1 MMANISKI
9 NGFKAVKHITGAPY
23 NGQANIYTVKSGTKL
38 VPGDLVKLTGGAS
51 QNGIAEVDAATN
63 DAAVLGAVVGVVPAK
78 MDPVT
83 GKMSNGSITLD
94 TPVSV
99 TGGST
104 PAYVLV
110 ADDPGVIYEVQKA
123 SFTATDV
130 GTSGGFDFAGTA
142 GGDATTGGSNM
153 YLTDTATGVIQ
164 VLGLVPRVNN
174 ETGNYAKVY
183 ARITNSNYA
192 L

>member
-1 MMANISKI
+1 MANTSRI
-9 NGFKAVKHITGAPY
+9 NGFKPVKHLNGAPY
-23 NGQANIYTVKSGTKL
+23 NGASTIYAVKSGTKL
-38 VPGDLVKLTGGAS
+38 VAGDLVKLTGGAS

-63 DAAVLGAVVGVVPAK
+63 DAAVLGAVVGVIVAK
-78 MDPVT
+78 MDQVT
-83 GKMSNGSITLD
+83 GKMSNGTVSLD

-110 ADDPGVIYEVQKA
+110 SDSPDVVYEVQKA

-130 GTSGGFDFAGTA
+130 GTSGGFDFAGSA
-142 GGDATTGGSNM
+142 GGDATTGVSQM
-153 YLTDTATGVIQ
+153 YLSDTATGVVQ
-164 VLGLVPRVNN
+164 VLGLVQRVDN
-174 ETGNYAKVY
+174 ESGAYGKVL
-183 ARITNSNYA
+183 ARINNNNYA

>member
-1 MMANISKI
+1 MANISKI
-9 NGFKAVKHITGAPY
+9 NGFRPVKHLNGSPY
-23 NGQANIYTVKSGTKL
+23 TGQANIYTVKSGTKL

-83 GKMSNGSITLD
+83 GKMSGGSISLD

-99 TGGST
+99 TGGPT

-110 ADDPGVIYEVQKA
+110 ADSPDVVYEVQKA

-130 GTSGGFDFAGTA
+130 GTSGGFDFAGSA
-142 GGDATTGGSNM
+142 GGDASTGCSTM
-153 YLTDTATGVIQ
+153 YLTDTATGVVQ
-164 VLGLVPRVNN
+164 VLGLVIRPDN
-174 ETGNYAKVY
+174 ETGSYAKVL
-183 ARITNSNYA
+183 ARITNNNYA

>member
-1 MMANISKI
+1 MANISKI
-9 NGFKAVKHITGAPY
+9 NGFRPVKHITGTPY
-23 NGQANIYTVKSGTKL
+23 SGQANIYAVKSGDKL
-38 VPGDLVKLTGGAS
+38 VPGDLVKLSAGAS
-51 QNGIAEVDAATN
+51 QGGVAEVTVATN

-83 GKMSNGSITLD
+83 GKMSAGSISLD

-104 PAYVLV
+104 PAFVLV
-110 ADDPGVIYEVQKA
+110 ADSPDIVYEVQKA

-130 GTSGGFDFAGTA
+130 STAGGFDFAGTA
-142 GGDATTGGSNM
+142 GGDATTGTSGF
-153 YLTDTATGVIQ
+153 YVTDTATGVVQ
-164 VLGLVPRVNN
+164 VLGLVQRVDN
-174 ETGNYAKVY
+174 ETGAYAKVL
-183 ARITNSNYA
+183 ARITNNNFA

>member
-1 MMANISKI
+1 MPNISKI
-9 NGFKAVKHITGAPY
+9 NGFRPVKHITGTPY
-23 NGQANIYTVKSGTKL
+23 SGQANIYAVKSGDKL
-38 VPGDLVKLTGGAS
+38 VPGDLVKLSAGAS
-51 QNGIAEVDAATN
+51 QGGVAEVTVATN

-83 GKMSNGSITLD
+83 GKMSAGSISLD

-104 PAYVLV
+104 PAFVLV
-110 ADDPGVIYEVQKA
+110 ADSPDIVYEVQKA

-130 GTSGGFDFAGTA
+130 GTAGGFDFAGIA
-142 GGDATTGGSNM
+142 GGDATTGTSGF
-153 YLTDTATGVIQ
+153 YVTDTATGVVQ
-164 VLGLVPRVNN
+164 VLGLVQRVDN
-174 ETGNYAKVY
+174 EAGAYAKVL
-183 ARITNSNYA
+183 ARFNNNNFA

>member
-1 MMANISKI
+1 MANISKI
-9 NGFKAVKHITGAPY
+9 AGFKPVKHITGAPY

-51 QNGIAEVDAATN
+51 QNGIAEVDAASN

-83 GKMSNGSITLD
+83 GKLSGGSIALD

-110 ADDPGVIYEVQKA
+110 ADAPDIVYEVEKA
-123 SFTATDV
+123 TFTATDV

-142 GGDATTGGSNM
+142 GGNATTGNSNM
-153 YLTDTATGVIQ
+153 YLTDTATGVVQ
-164 VLGLVPRVNN
+164 VLGLVQRVNN
-174 ETGNYAKVY
+174 EAGAYAKVL
-183 ARITNSNYA
+183 ARITNNNFA

>member
-1 MMANISKI
+1 MANVSKVS
-9 NGFKAVKHITGAPY
+9 GFRPVKHLNGSPFSGAG
-23 NGQANIYTVKSGTKL
+23 NLYTVKSATKL

-63 DAAVLGAVVGVVPAK
+63 DAAVLGAVIGIVPAK

-83 GKMSNGSITLD
+83 GKMSNGSVSLD
-94 TPVSV
+94 TPLSV

-110 ADDPGVIYEVQKA
+110 ADSPDVIYEAQKA
-123 SFTATDV
+123 TFSAADV
-130 GTSGGFDFAGTA
+130 GTSAGFDFTGSA
-142 GGDATTGGSNM
+142 GGDATTGTSAM
-153 YLTDTATGVIQ
+153 SVTDTATGVIQ
-164 VLGLVPRVNN
+164 VIGLVQRVDN
-174 ETGNYAKVY
+174 EAGASAKVLV
-183 ARITNSNYA
+183 RINNNNYA

>member
-1 MMANISKI
+1 MANISKI
-9 NGFKAVKHITGAPY
+9 NGFRPVKHLNGSPY

-51 QNGIAEVDAATN
+51 QNGIAEVDAASN

-83 GKMSNGSITLD
+83 GKMSGGSIALD

-110 ADDPGVIYEVQKA
+110 ADSPDVVYEVQKA

-130 GTSGGFDFAGTA
+130 GTSGGFDFTGAA
-142 GGDATTGGSNM
+142 GGDASTGCSAM
-153 YLTDTATGVIQ
+153 YLTDTATGVVQ
-164 VLGLVPRVNN
+164 VLGLVIRPDN
-174 ETGNYAKVY
+174 ETGSYAKVL
-183 ARITNSNYA
+183 ARITNNNYA

>member
-1 MMANISKI
+1 MANISKI
-9 NGFKAVKHITGAPY
+9 SGFKPVKHINGSPY
-23 NGQANIYTVKSGTKL
+23 NGQSNIYAVKSGTKL
-38 VPGDLVKLTGGAS
+38 VPGDLVKLSAGAS
-51 QNGIAEVDAATN
+51 QNGVAEVDAATN

-83 GKMSNGSITLD
+83 GKMSGGSISLD

-110 ADDPGVIYEVQKA
+110 ADSPDIVYEVQKA
-123 SFTATDV
+123 TFSATDV
-130 GTSGGFDFAGTA
+130 ATAAGFDFTGTA
-142 GGDATTGGSNM
+142 GGDATTGVSNFA
-153 YLTDTATGVIQ
+153 LTDTATGVVQ
-164 VLGLVPRVNN
+164 VLGLVQRVDN
-174 ETGNYAKVY
+174 ETGAYAKVL
-183 ARITNSNYA
+183 ARITNNNFA